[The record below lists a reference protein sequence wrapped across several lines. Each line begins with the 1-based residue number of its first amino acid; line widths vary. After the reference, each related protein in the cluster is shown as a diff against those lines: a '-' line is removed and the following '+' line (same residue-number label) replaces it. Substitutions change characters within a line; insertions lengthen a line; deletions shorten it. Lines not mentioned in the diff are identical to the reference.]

1 MRYDTSEIKRI
12 VTCPDLLARHG
23 IPLNAKGFCCCPIH
37 GEKTAS
43 CRIWTNRFHCFG
55 CGAHGDVIDL
65 AAALYDTD
73 FKHAADA
80 LCAEYGLRCTD
91 TASYETARQKAA
103 ERARERER
111 IELEQNE
118 LNERFFSLQSRFD
131 WLQFCIDNFAPESP
145 EEPQNPFFV
154 YALCN
159 IDRVRNDLDC
169 ADAACLAFERK
180 KAERRL

>member
-1 MRYDTSEIKRI
+1 MRYDTAEIKRL
-12 VTCPDLLARHG
+12 VSCPDLLARHG

-80 LCAEYGLRCTD
+80 LCAEYGLCCTD

-111 IELEQNE
+111 LEQKQNE
-118 LNERFFSLQSRFD
+118 LNERYFKLLSLFD
-131 WLQFCIDNFAPESP
+131 DMQDAIKTLAPASP
-145 EEPQNPFFV
+145 EEVQHPLFV

-159 IDRVRNDLDC
+159 IDRVRHDLDC

-180 KAERRL
+180 KAERRC